1 MEEDAGKLVHD
12 DENDCSLIDYNRAGV
27 PLIEIVSKPDMRTAE
42 EVISY
47 IENLKQIME
56 YLEVSD
62 CKLNEGSMRADV
74 NLSVR
79 EVGTTV
85 YGTRTEMKNLNSF
98 KAISRAI
105 EHEAKRQIDIIESGN
120 KVIQETRRWDD
131 TKGCSFSMRS
141 KEDSNDYRYFP
152 EPDLVPIIISDE
164 WINEIRGRQPE
175 LRTEKM
181 LRYKEEY
188 NLPDYD
194 IDIITASKK
203 MADLYENVVAN
214 GVNPK
219 KVSNWLMGETFRLIR
234 DRGMEPGD
242 IKFSAENL
250 AKLINLVEEN
260 KITNTVA
267 KEVFE
272 KVFDDNINPEEYVK
286 AHGLMLIDN
295 TDELISVI
303 EEVFKNNTQSVEDYK
318 NGKTKAMGYLVE
330 QTMKAMK
337 GKAAPDKI
345 NKLIKEKLDSL
356 CG

>member
-1 MEEDAGKLVHD
+1 
-12 DENDCSLIDYNRAGV
+12 
-27 PLIEIVSKPDMRTAE
+27 
-42 EVISY
+42 
-47 IENLKQIME
+47 
-56 YLEVSD
+56 
-62 CKLNEGSMRADV
+62 
-74 NLSVR
+74 
-79 EVGTTV
+79 
-85 YGTRTEMKNLNSF
+85 
-98 KAISRAI
+98 
-105 EHEAKRQIDIIESGN
+105 
-120 KVIQETRRWDD
+120 
-131 TKGCSFSMRS
+131 MRS

-194 IDIITASKK
+194 IDLITSSKK

-318 NGKTKAMGYLVE
+318 NGKTKAMGYLVG

-337 GKAAPDKI
+337 GKAAPDMV